1 MQDDSFT
8 DIPDWL
14 KELEPSASEELEA
27 EPYEPE
33 SPEFTE
39 EEMGSAF
46 DEEPET
52 TGDTLVDDLREQAI
66 VDEELEEPDQPSSGV
81 AAIFLGLTPI
91 QRFILAV
98 LLFLDV
104 LLLGCMCLVMT
115 GRVAPF

>member
-14 KELEPSASEELEA
+14 KELEPPSSEEMEA

-33 SPEFTE
+33 SPEFVE
-39 EEMGSAF
+39 EDMGAAF
-46 DEEPET
+46 DEPEET
-52 TGDTLVDDLREQAI
+52 RDTLVDDLREQAI
-66 VDEELEEPDQPSSGV
+66 VDEELEEPEQTSSGV
-81 AAIFLGLTPI
+81 AAIFLGLTPT
-91 QRFILAV
+91 QRFILAL

-104 LLLGCMCLVMT
+104 ALLGCMCLVMT